1 VIAADLINPLNVIH
15 SQMTHLNTQ
24 PHILVFDSG
33 VGGLSVLPH
42 LQHELPRAHYT
53 YVMDDDWCP
62 YGEKTDD
69 ILLPRIVSVIGRAI
83 ELCRPQLVVIACNTA
98 STLAMDTL
106 RETFTLPFV
115 GVVPALKPAVES
127 TASGA
132 VVLLATAATVDRDYI
147 DDLWCAFGGQRQ
159 LIKVACSDLVLLAE
173 EKLRG
178 REVSADQLACVLRA
192 IEAECFRSLSVSA
205 QDDESISAFVLGCT
219 HFPLLRDELESAW
232 SQPCLWFD
240 SGAAIARRVLSLV
253 AAPEFDADSLAL
265 SPRDRC
271 SRLSQWWCTSP
282 ASNDD
287 LNEVFRSLG
296 LTAAGRLPVICEGM
310 PAA

>member
-1 VIAADLINPLNVIH
+1 
-15 SQMTHLNTQ
+15 MTHLNTQ

-42 LQHELPRAHYT
+42 LQRELPRAHFT
-53 YVMDDDWCP
+53 YVMDDEWCP
-62 YGEKTDD
+62 YGEKADD
-69 ILLPRIVSVIGRAI
+69 ILLPRMVSVIGSAI

-106 RETFTLPFV
+106 RETFALPFV

-127 TASGA
+127 TVSGA
-132 VVLLATAATVDRDYI
+132 VVLLATTATVDREYI
-147 DDLWCAFGGQRQ
+147 DDLWCAFGGRRR

-178 REVSADQLACVLRA
+178 REVSAEQLGRVLRA
-192 IEAECFRSLSVSA
+192 IEAECSRSLSASA

-219 HFPLLRDELESAW
+219 HFPLLREELESAW
-232 SQPCLWFD
+232 PQSCLWLD

-253 AAPEFDADSLAL
+253 TSPEFDADGLAL
-265 SPRDRC
+265 SQRDRC
-271 SRLSQWWCTSP
+271 NRSNQWWCTSR

-287 LNEVFRSLG
+287 LNEAFRTLG
-296 LTAAGRLPVICEGM
+296 LTAAGRLPVICEGV

>member
-1 VIAADLINPLNVIH
+1 MNATDR
-15 SQMTHLNTQ
+15 S

-33 VGGLSVLPH
+33 VGGLSVLTH
-42 LQHELPRAHYT
+42 LQRELPRANYT
-53 YVMDDDWCP
+53 YVMDDEWCP

-69 ILLPRIVSVIGRAI
+69 ILLSRIMSVIGRAI
-83 ELCRPQLVVIACNTA
+83 ELCQPQLVVIACNTA
-98 STLAMDTL
+98 STLAMEAL
-106 RETFTLPFV
+106 RETFALPFV
-115 GVVPALKPAVES
+115 GVVPALKPAVEN

-132 VVLLATAATVDRDYI
+132 VVLLATAATVDRDYV
-147 DDLWCAFGGQRQ
+147 DDLWCAVGGQRR

-178 REVSADQLACVLRA
+178 RDVSADQLACVLRA
-192 IEAECFRSLSVSA
+192 IDVECSRSLSASA

-253 AAPEFDADSLAL
+253 AAPEFDAGARAL
-265 SPRDRC
+265 SQRDRC
-271 SRLSQWWCTSP
+271 NRSSQWWCTSR
-282 ASNDD
+282 ASNED
-287 LNEVFRSLG
+287 LYEVFRKLG
-296 LTAAGRLPVICEGM
+296 MTPAGRLPEACEGV